1 MSKIIKAENLVFVQ
15 ASVKDKVCSG
25 INNPTN
31 DLENFY
37 QEAKMMVEELII
49 EAKAKAEKIL
59 HEAEDEA
66 ANILER
72 AQKEGENLKSQAYT
86 EGYHLGKED
95 GLKEVQVLK
104 KQANEIIEKA
114 YEERIKILEN
124 MEREIVDFSVN
135 IAEKIIRQ
143 QIENNQEIA
152 LPIVQDL
159 LAHVQDSTQVTVKVG
174 EADYEDLINQVDTL
188 QSFLNYGSLNLELDN
203 TLKQGDCI
211 VVSENGIVVAK
222 IDEQFEKLKKMLQDG
237 IHSD

>member
-1 MSKIIKAENLVFVQ
+1 
-15 ASVKDKVCSG
+15 
-25 INNPTN
+25 
-31 DLENFY
+31 
-37 QEAKMMVEELII
+37 
-49 EAKAKAEKIL
+49 
-59 HEAEDEA
+59 
-66 ANILER
+66 
-72 AQKEGENLKSQAYT
+72 
-86 EGYHLGKED
+86 
-95 GLKEVQVLK
+95 
-104 KQANEIIEKA
+104 
-114 YEERIKILEN
+114 

>member
-1 MSKIIKAENLVFVQ
+1 
-15 ASVKDKVCSG
+15 
-25 INNPTN
+25 
-31 DLENFY
+31 
-37 QEAKMMVEELII
+37 MMVEELII